1 MATRLLQSLNKI
13 QTTMRKVKLYFF
25 LILFIVS
32 PIFAQNRFVNDS
44 LDNYVYEAMKLWNIP
59 GVAVAI
65 VKDGKIIV
73 SRGYGVKEIY
83 KNDLV
88 DENTLFMI
96 ASNTKAFTATALCM
110 LEYDKLLS
118 LNDRVVK
125 WLPYFRLYDSI
136 ITNYVTIND
145 LLCHRIGL
153 MTFQGDFVNWSSNLS
168 KREIIERLRLLK
180 PIFDFR
186 TTFGYSNAA
195 FLVAGEIIPV
205 VTSYSWEDYII
216 KTILEPLKMNRTFLS
231 SEIMAKDNNAS
242 CGHSAY
248 IDSLI
253 VVPYDKIDNLAP
265 AGSMCSSVGDI
276 ARWLLMLT
284 ERGKLEGK
292 VIIPE
297 EVIEKTYTPNTIIG
311 LNKSKIFSGIKH
323 IRTYGL
329 GWQVEDYA
337 GRLLVSHTGGVNGF
351 VTSTCFLPEEKLGI
365 AVFTNTDN
373 NYLYEALKYQI
384 IDSYLR
390 MPYRNYST
398 MFYEFRKEE
407 ISQMK
412 EFISKEN
419 ALAKTLPQPEL
430 PLTMYSGTYLNSI
443 YGQIEIKLEENLL
456 NIYFEHHPFL
466 KATLTSRGG
475 NSFLCTYNHPGWGI
489 KVIEFVVQDGKVN
502 SVTIKINDMIDF
514 MPYEFIKKEE

>member
-1 MATRLLQSLNKI
+1 
-13 QTTMRKVKLYFF
+13 
-25 LILFIVS
+25 
-32 PIFAQNRFVNDS
+32 
-44 LDNYVYEAMKLWNIP
+44 MKLWNIP

-73 SRGYGVKEIY
+73 SRGYGVREIY

-96 ASNTKAFTATALCM
+96 ASNTKAFTATALCL
-110 LEYDKLLS
+110 LEHDKILS
-118 LNDRVVK
+118 LNDKVIK
-125 WLPYFRLYDSI
+125 WLPYFRLYDSV

-145 LLCHRIGL
+145 LLCHRLGL

-168 KREIIERLRLLK
+168 SREIIERLKLLK
-180 PIFDFR
+180 PVSEFR
-186 TTFGYSNAA
+186 TTFGYCNAA

-205 VTSYSWEDYII
+205 VTTYTWEEYVT
-216 KTILEPLKMNRTFLS
+216 KVILKPLKMTRTFLS
-231 SEIMAKDNNAS
+231 SEIMSKDDNAS
-242 CGHSAY
+242 RGHSAY

-253 VVPYDKIDNLAP
+253 VIPYDKVDNLAP
-265 AGSMCSSVGDI
+265 AGSMCSSVRDI

-284 ERGKLEGK
+284 ENGKFEGEE
-292 VIIPE
+292 IIPGG
-297 EVIEKTYTPNTIIG
+297 VLEKTYTPNTIIG
-311 LNKSKIFSGIKH
+311 LNRSKIFKGIKH

-351 VTSTCFLPEEKLGI
+351 VTSTCFLPEERLGI

-384 IDSYLR
+384 IDSYLK

-398 MFYEFRKEE
+398 MFYEFRKDE

-412 EFISKEN
+412 DFIDKEN
-419 ALAKTLPQPEL
+419 SLVKTFPQPEF
-430 PLTMYSGTYLNSI
+430 PLVMYSGTYVNNI
-443 YGQIEIKLEENLL
+443 YGQIEIKLEENQL

-466 KATLTSRGG
+466 KATLTPRGG
-475 NSFLCTYNHPGWGI
+475 SSFLCTYNHPGYGI
-489 KVIEFVVQDGKVN
+489 KIIEFSTQDGEIN
-502 SVTIKINDMIDF
+502 SVTIKVNDSIDF
-514 MPYEFIKKEE
+514 MPYEFVKKKE

>member
-1 MATRLLQSLNKI
+1 MKKTMA
-13 QTTMRKVKLYFF
+13 FF
-25 LILFIVS
+25 LFLLFVTS
-32 PIFAQNRFVNDS
+32 TSSAQNKFVSDS

-59 GVAVAI
+59 GIAIAV
-65 VKDGKIIV
+65 VKDGKVII
-73 SRGYGVKEIY
+73 SRGYGVREIY

-96 ASNTKAFTATALCM
+96 ASNTKAFTATALCL
-110 LEYDKLLS
+110 LEHDKILS
-118 LNDRVVK
+118 LNDKVVK
-125 WLPYFRLYDSI
+125 WLPYFQLYDSV

-168 KREIIERLRLLK
+168 KREIIERLKLLK
-180 PIFDFR
+180 PVSDFR
-186 TTFGYSNAA
+186 TTFGYCNAA

-205 VTSYSWEDYII
+205 VSSYTWEEYIS
-216 KTILEPLKMNRTFLS
+216 KTILKPLKMTRTFLS
-231 SEIMAKDNNAS
+231 SEIMSKDNNAS
-242 CGHSAY
+242 SGHSAY

-253 VVPYDKIDNLAP
+253 VIPYDKVDNLAP
-265 AGSMCSSVGDI
+265 AGSICSSVRDI

-284 ERGKLEGK
+284 ERGKFEEEE
-292 VIIPE
+292 IIPE

-311 LNKSKIFSGIKH
+311 LNKSNIFRGIKH

-337 GRLLVSHTGGVNGF
+337 GKLLVSHTGGVNGF

-390 MPYRNYST
+390 LPYRNYSNL
-398 MFYEFRKEE
+398 FYEFRKDE
-407 ISQMK
+407 ILKMK
-412 EFISKEN
+412 EFINKEN
-419 ALAKTLPQPEL
+419 SIAKTSPQPEF
-430 PLTMYSGTYLNSI
+430 PLEMYSGNYVNNI
-443 YGQIEIKLEENLL
+443 YGEIEIRLEENFLKI
-456 NIYFEHHPFL
+456 NFEHHPFL
-466 KATLTSRGG
+466 HATLTPRGG
-475 NSFLCTYNHPGWGI
+475 NSFLCTYNHPGYGI
-489 KVIEFVVQDGKVN
+489 KIIEFSTLNGEIN
-502 SVTIKINDMIDF
+502 SVTIKVNDAIDF
-514 MPYEFIKKEE
+514 MPYEFIKKKEK